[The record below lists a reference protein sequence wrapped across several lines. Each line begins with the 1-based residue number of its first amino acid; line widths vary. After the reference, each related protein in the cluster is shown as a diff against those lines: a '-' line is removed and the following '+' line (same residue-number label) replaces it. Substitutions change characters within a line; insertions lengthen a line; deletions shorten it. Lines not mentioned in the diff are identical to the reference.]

1 MICADFLKIFAPAL
15 SILAPRFGNFRPFPL
30 SGFARRWQ
38 MPRLYPLSPPCA
50 SKIFSR
56 ILFAKRGI
64 LTVKRKARGTP
75 DPFRSAAQGYGV
87 KPDPF
92 RMAPAAQAGGTEMT
106 DKKSG
111 EELLAEVYRN
121 TRYALASI
129 ADILPETED
138 ERLREE
144 LKQMHDGYEHISGKA
159 AALAKE
165 RGIELKDPGPLK
177 RAMLWGSVKMNAL
190 KDDSRA
196 HIAEMLTQGTVMGI
210 TALTRSLGESERA
223 DEDIRAVAD
232 ELLLLEQQYE
242 QAMKSYIY

>member
-1 MICADFLKIFAPAL
+1 M
-15 SILAPRFGNFRPFPL
+15 R
-30 SGFARRWQ
+30 
-38 MPRLYPLSPPCA
+38 RLYPLSPPRA
-50 SKIFSR
+50 LKFFSR

-75 DPFRSAAQGYGV
+75 DPFRSAAPAAQGYEA
-87 KPDPF
+87 KPAPF
-92 RMAPAAQAGGTEMT
+92 RMAPMAQAGGTEMT

-138 ERLREE
+138 ERLRET